1 MGDVNECCTALVKNL
16 IKESFY
22 GKKKTINILT
32 VFFISHKNDVKIFLE
47 WIFNQYRTTLV
58 KKTLPLAMTNQME
71 LFQH

>member
-1 MGDVNECCTALVKNL
+1 MENINECRTVLIKNL

-22 GKKKTINILT
+22 RKKKINVLT
-32 VFFISHKNDVKIFLE
+32 AFFISHKNDVKIFLE